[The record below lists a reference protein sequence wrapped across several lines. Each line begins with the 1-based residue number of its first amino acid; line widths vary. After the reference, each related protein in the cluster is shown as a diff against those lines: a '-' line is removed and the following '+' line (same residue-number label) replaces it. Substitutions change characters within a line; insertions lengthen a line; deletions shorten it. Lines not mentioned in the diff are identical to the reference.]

1 MILYSLGQAML
12 RLLSAVLVV
21 SLPAFPDVV
30 SDGLNTVQ
38 SVLISGVGL
47 VSGIFGYQILH
58 AAVTCCRLV
67 LLLFALWLAYD
78 LFRWVASKI
87 PFLGVR

>member
-12 RLLSAVLVV
+12 RLLSAVMVV

-30 SDGLNTVQ
+30 SEGLQTVQ
-38 SVLISGVGL
+38 DVLISG